1 MQRLQKFTR
10 AVLLAAAVFSI
21 GSVLPQGVGPLS
33 LNTQAEA
40 AVASSIQVN
49 GNTRVEDETV
59 ISYMTIVPGRSYSAY
74 DVDESL
80 KALYAT
86 GLFATVD
93 ISPRGGTIVV
103 TVSENP
109 IINRVSFEGNKK
121 IKDGAL
127 ETAVRSQP
135 RSMLSR
141 AKVQT
146 DVQNILEAYRRS
158 GRYGASVDPKI
169 IERGQNRVD
178 LVFEINEGDKTG
190 VERISFIGNNSFSD
204 GRLRDVVRTRE
215 SGLLSWLR
223 STDTY
228 DPDRL
233 AADEELLRQYYN
245 KKGYADFRVVS
256 VSADLDREQNIF
268 YVTFT
273 VDEGEKYE
281 VGDVEIVSTIPNV
294 DPDELRRL
302 LRTRSGQTFNSLRV
316 EQTVEDITLRV
327 SEEGYAF
334 ARVRPRGARDY
345 DNNTISLIYYI
356 EEGPRAYIER
366 INVIGNDRTREYV
379 IRREFDIAEGDAFN
393 RALIDK
399 AERRLKNLG
408 FFEKVAIT
416 TQQGGA
422 PDRVIVNVRVEEKAT
437 GEISFGVGY
446 STVDGVVGD
455 ISISEKNFLGR
466 GQFVKL
472 AVGGGTDTQSY
483 EFRFVEPFFMGRR
496 VAMDLDLYR
505 KVDDANDYRS
515 FDQKKTGGG
524 IGFTLPLREEEL
536 TVRLFYNI
544 FQEENSDPDNE
555 STSINNCN
563 TNNLSLAICDSLGTY
578 LTSLVGYEFRYSTL
592 NRNLDPSDGF
602 YASFGQEFAG
612 LGGDSYYIKTEAQAR
627 AYKEILADY
636 GLVSSLS
643 VRGGNI
649 MAIGDERL
657 RVSEQFMLGGNLVRG
672 FENQGI
678 GPRDGTTEDAI
689 GGRFYFAA
697 TAETRFPF
705 PVIPEEFGLSGAVF
719 ADAGSLWDADSDLVG
734 LVEDNGGRIDS
745 NDFNVRASV
754 GAGIRWQSPFGPLRA
769 DFAYPVVKDDADKTQ
784 IFRLSGGTRF

>member
-1 MQRLQKFTR
+1 MQRLQRVTR
-10 AVLLAAAVFSI
+10 AVLLAAAILSV
-21 GSVLPQGVGPLS
+21 GSVLPQAFGPAS
-33 LNTQAEA
+33 MVSEAQA
-40 AVASSIQVN
+40 AVARSIEVR
-49 GNTRVEDETV
+49 GNTRIEDETV
-59 ISYMTIVPGRSYSAY
+59 VSYMTIIPGRSYSAF

-93 ISPRGGTIVV
+93 ITPRGSTVIV

-109 IINRVSFEGNKK
+109 IISRVSFEGNKK
-121 IKDGAL
+121 IKDNAL

-141 AKVQT
+141 AKVQA

-169 IERGQNRVD
+169 IDRGQGRVD

-190 VERISFIGNNSFSD
+190 VERISFIGNKAFSD
-204 GRLRDVVRTRE
+204 GRLRDVIRTRE

-245 KKGYADFRVVS
+245 KKGYADFRIVS

-281 VGDVEIVSTIPNV
+281 IGDVEIVSTIPDV
-294 DPDELRRL
+294 DPEELRRL
-302 LRTRSGQTFNSLRV
+302 IRTKSGRTFNSLRV

-334 ARVRPRGARDY
+334 AQVRPRGARDY

-393 RALIDK
+393 RALVDK
-399 AERRLKNLG
+399 AERRLRNLG
-408 FFEKVAIT
+408 FFEKVSVT
-416 TQQGGA
+416 TQQGSS
-422 PDRVIVNVRVEEKAT
+422 PDRVIVNVQVEEKAT

-446 STVDGVVGD
+446 STVDGVIGD
-455 ISISEKNFLGR
+455 ISVTEKNFLGR
-466 GQFVKL
+466 GQFVKV
-472 AVGGGTDTQSY
+472 AVGGGTDTQTY

-496 VAMDLDLYR
+496 VALDLDLYR
-505 KVDDANDYRS
+505 KVENENDYRS
-515 FDQKKTGGG
+515 YDQKKTGGG
-524 IGFTLPLREEEL
+524 FGFTLPLREDDL
-536 TVRLFYNI
+536 TLRLFYNI
-544 FQEENSDPDNE
+544 FQEENSDPDNK
-555 STSINNCN
+555 STNINNCD
-563 TNNLSLAICDSLGTY
+563 TSKLSLAVCDSFGTY
-578 LTSLVGYEFRYSTL
+578 MTSLVGYELRYNTL
-592 NRNLDPSDGF
+592 DRNLNPSDGI

-612 LGGDSYYIKTEAQAR
+612 VGGDSFYVKTEAQAR

-636 GLVSSLS
+636 GLVGSLS

-649 MAIGDERL
+649 MALGDERL

-678 GPRDGTTEDAI
+678 GPRDASTGDAI
-689 GGRFYFAA
+689 GGRFFFAA

-705 PVIPEEFGLSGAVF
+705 PIIPKEFGLSGAVF
-719 ADAGSLWDADSDLVG
+719 ADAGSLWDADSDLVN
-734 LVEDNGGRIDS
+734 LVENNGGRIDS
-745 NDFNVRASV
+745 NDLALRASV
-754 GAGIRWQSPFGPLRA
+754 GAGIRWNSPFGPLRA
-769 DFAYPVVKDDADKTQ
+769 DFAYPIVKEDADKTQ
-784 IFRLSGGTRF
+784 VFRLSGGTRF

>member
-1 MQRLQKFTR
+1 MQRLQKLTR
-10 AVLLAAAVFSI
+10 AVLLAAAIFSI
-21 GSVLPQGVGPLS
+21 GSAVPQALGPVS
-33 LNTQAEA
+33 LVSEAHA
-40 AVASSIQVN
+40 AVARSIQVN

-59 ISYMTIVPGRSYSAY
+59 ISYMTIVPGRSYSAF

-93 ISPRGGTIVV
+93 ITPRGGTVVV
-103 TVSENP
+103 TVTENP
-109 IINRVSFEGNKK
+109 IINRVSFEGNRK
-121 IKDGAL
+121 IKDDAL

-141 AKVQT
+141 AKVQA

-158 GRYGASVDPKI
+158 GRYGASVEPQI
-169 IERGQNRVD
+169 IDRGQNRVD
-178 LVFEINEGDKTG
+178 LVFEINEGAKTG
-190 VERISFIGNNSFSD
+190 VERISFIGNNAFSD
-204 GRLRDVVRTRE
+204 GRLRDVIRTRE

-233 AADEELLRQYYN
+233 AADEELLRRYYN
-245 KKGYADFRVVS
+245 KKGYADFRIVS

-281 VGDVEIVSTIPNV
+281 VGDVEIVSTIPDV
-294 DPDELRRL
+294 DPEELRRL
-302 LRTRSGQTFNSLRV
+302 IRTRSGRTFNSLRV

-345 DNNTISLIYYI
+345 ENNKISLIYYI
-356 EEGPRAYIER
+356 EEGPRAYVER
-366 INVIGNDRTREYV
+366 INIIGNDRTREYV
-379 IRREFDIAEGDAFN
+379 IRREFDLAEGDAFN
-393 RALIDK
+393 RALVDK
-399 AERRLKNLG
+399 AERRLRNLG
-408 FFEKVAIT
+408 FFEKVSIT
-416 TQQGGA
+416 TQQGSS
-422 PDRVIVNVRVEEKAT
+422 PDRVIVNVRVEEKPT

-446 STVDGVVGD
+446 STVDGVIGD
-455 ISISEKNFLGR
+455 ISLTEKNFLGR

-483 EFRFVEPFFMGRR
+483 EFRFIEPFFMGRR
-496 VAMDLDLYR
+496 VALDLDLYR

-524 IGFTLPLREEEL
+524 FGFTLPLREDEL

-544 FQEENSDPDNE
+544 FQEKNSDPNNN
-555 STSINNCN
+555 STNISNCN
-563 TNNLSLAICDSLGTY
+563 TAQLSLAVCDSLGTY
-578 LTSLVGYEFRYSTL
+578 LTSLVGYELRYNTL
-592 NRNLDPSDGF
+592 DRNLDPTDGI

-612 LGGDSYYIKTEAQAR
+612 VGGDSFYVKTEAQAR

-636 GLVSSLS
+636 GLVGSVQ

-649 MAIGDERL
+649 FALGDERL

-678 GPRDGTTEDAI
+678 GPRDATTDDAI
-689 GGRFYFAA
+689 GGRFFFAA

-705 PVIPEEFGLSGAVF
+705 PVIPKEFGLSGAVF
-719 ADAGSLWDADSDLVG
+719 ADAGSLWDADSG
-734 LVEDNGGRIDS
+734 LVNLVENNGGRIDS
-745 NDFNVRASV
+745 DDFNVRASV
-754 GAGIRWQSPFGPLRA
+754 GAGIRWNSPFGPLRA
-769 DFAYPVVKDDADKTQ
+769 DFAYPLVKDDADKTQ
-784 IFRLSGGTRF
+784 VFRLSGGTRF

>member
-1 MQRLQKFTR
+1 MQRLQKLTR
-10 AVLLAAAVFSI
+10 AALLAAAIFSV
-21 GSVLPQGVGPLS
+21 GSAVPHAFGPLS
-33 LNTQAEA
+33 LVTEAEA
-40 AVASSIQVN
+40 AVARTIQVR
-49 GNTRVEDETV
+49 GNTRIEDETV
-59 ISYMTIVPGRSYSAY
+59 ISYMTIVPGRSYSAF

-86 GLFATVD
+86 GLFATVE
-93 ISPRGGTIVV
+93 ITPRGSTVVV
-103 TVSENP
+103 TVTENP
-109 IINRVSFEGNKK
+109 IINRVSFEGNRK
-121 IKDGAL
+121 IKDNAL

-141 AKVQT
+141 AKVQA

-158 GRYGASVDPKI
+158 GRFGASVEPQI
-169 IERGQNRVD
+169 IDRGQNRVD
-178 LVFEINEGDKTG
+178 LVFEINEGAKTG
-190 VERISFIGNNSFSD
+190 VERISFIGNNAFSD
-204 GRLRDVVRTRE
+204 GRLRDVIRTRE

-245 KKGYADFRVVS
+245 KKGYADFRIVS

-281 VGDVEIVSTIPNV
+281 IGDVEIVSTIPDV
-294 DPDELRRL
+294 DPEELRRL
-302 LRTRSGQTFNSLRV
+302 VRTKSGRTFNSLRV

-345 DNNTISLIYYI
+345 ENNTISLIYYI
-356 EEGPRAYIER
+356 EEGPRAYVER
-366 INVIGNDRTREYV
+366 LNIVGNDRTREYV

-393 RALIDK
+393 RALVDK
-399 AERRLKNLG
+399 AERRLRNLG
-408 FFEKVAIT
+408 FFEKVSIT
-416 TQQGGA
+416 TEQGSS

-446 STVDGVVGD
+446 STTDGIIGD
-455 ISISEKNFLGR
+455 ISLTEKNFLGR
-466 GQFVKL
+466 GQFVRI

-496 VAMDLDLYR
+496 VALDLDLYR
-505 KVDDANDYRS
+505 RVDDANDYRS

-524 IGFTLPLREEEL
+524 FGFTLPLREEEL
-536 TVRLFYNI
+536 TLRLFYNI
-544 FQEENSDPDNE
+544 FQEDNSDPDNK
-555 STSINNCN
+555 STNISNCD
-563 TNNLSLAICDSLGTY
+563 TSDLSLAICDSLGTY
-578 LTSLVGYEFRYSTL
+578 LTSLAGYELRYNTL
-592 NRNLDPSDGF
+592 DRNLNPTDGY

-612 LGGDSYYIKTEAQAR
+612 LGGDSYYVKTEIQAR

-636 GLVSSLS
+636 GLIGSLTF
-643 VRGGNI
+643 RGGNI
-649 MAIGDERL
+649 FALGDERL

-678 GPRDGTTEDAI
+678 GPRDAGTGDAL
-689 GGRFYFAA
+689 GGRWFFAT

-705 PVIPEEFGLSGAVF
+705 PILPKEFGLSGAVF
-719 ADAGSLWDADSDLVG
+719 ADAGSLWDADSDLVN
-734 LVEDNGGRIDS
+734 LVENNGGRVDS
-745 NDFNVRASV
+745 NDLNVRASV
-754 GAGIRWQSPFGPLRA
+754 GAGIRWNSPFGPLRA
-769 DFAYPVVKDDADKTQ
+769 DFAYPLVKDDADKTQ
-784 IFRLSGGTRF
+784 VFRLSGGTRF

>member
-1 MQRLQKFTR
+1 M
-10 AVLLAAAVFSI
+10 
-21 GSVLPQGVGPLS
+21 PQAFGPAS
-33 LNTQAEA
+33 LVSEAQA
-40 AVASSIQVN
+40 AVARSIQVR
-49 GNTRVEDETV
+49 GNSRVEDETV
-59 ISYMTIVPGRSYSAY
+59 VSYMTIVPGRSYSAF

-93 ISPRGGTIVV
+93 ITPRGSTV
-103 TVSENP
+103 TVTVTENP

-127 ETAVRSQP
+127 ETAVRSQA

-141 AKVQT
+141 AKVQA

-158 GRYGASVDPKI
+158 GRYGASVDPQI
-169 IERGQNRVD
+169 IERGQGRVD

-190 VERISFIGNNSFSD
+190 VERISFIGNTSFSD
-204 GRLRDVVRTRE
+204 GRLRDVIRTRE

-245 KKGYADFRVVS
+245 KKGYADFRIVS

-281 VGDVEIVSTIPNV
+281 IGDVEIVSTIADV
-294 DPDELRRL
+294 DPEELRKL
-302 LRTRSGQTFNSLRV
+302 IRTKSGRTFNSLRV

-345 DNNTISLIYYI
+345 ENNKISLIYYI
-356 EEGPRAYIER
+356 EEGPRAYVER

-393 RALIDK
+393 RALVDK
-399 AERRLKNLG
+399 AERRLRNLG
-408 FFEKVAIT
+408 FFERVSVT
-416 TQQGGA
+416 TQQGSS

-437 GEISFGVGY
+437 GEISFGVGF
-446 STVDGVVGD
+446 STVDGVIGD
-455 ISISEKNFLGR
+455 ISVTEKNFLGR
-466 GQFVKL
+466 GQFVKV
-472 AVGGGTDTQSY
+472 AVGGGADTQTY

-496 VAMDLDLYR
+496 VALDLDVYR
-505 KVDDANDYRS
+505 QVENENDYRS
-515 FDQKKTGGG
+515 YDQQKTGAGF
-524 IGFTLPLREEEL
+524 GFTLPLREEEL
-536 TVRLFYNI
+536 TLRLFYNI
-544 FQEENSDPDNE
+544 FQEENSDPDNK
-555 STSINNCN
+555 STNINNCD
-563 TNNLSLAICDSLGTY
+563 TSSLSLAICDSFGTY
-578 LTSLVGYEFRYSTL
+578 LTSLVGYELRYSTL
-592 NRNLDPSDGF
+592 DQNLNPSDGV

-612 LGGDSYYIKTEAQAR
+612 VGGDSFYVKTEAQAR

-636 GLVSSLS
+636 GLVGSVS

-649 MAIGDERL
+649 MALGDERL

-678 GPRDGTTEDAI
+678 GPRDATTEDAI

-697 TAETRFPF
+697 SAESRFPF
-705 PVIPEEFGLSGAVF
+705 PIIPKEFGLSGAVF
-719 ADAGSLWDADSDLVG
+719 ADAGSLWDADSDLVS
-734 LVEDNGGRIDS
+734 LVENNGGRIDS
-745 NDFNVRASV
+745 NDLSVRASV
-754 GAGIRWQSPFGPLRA
+754 GAGIRWDSPFGPLRA
-769 DFAYPVVKDDADKTQ
+769 DFAYPIVKEDADKTQ
-784 IFRLSGGTRF
+784 VFRLSGGTRF

>member
-1 MQRLQKFTR
+1 MQRLQIVTR
-10 AVLLAAAVFSI
+10 AVLLAAAIFSA
-21 GSVLPQGVGPLS
+21 GSIMPQAFGPAS
-33 LNTQAEA
+33 LVSEAQA
-40 AVASSIQVN
+40 AVARSIQVR
-49 GNTRVEDETV
+49 GNSRVEDETV
-59 ISYMTIVPGRSYSAY
+59 VSYMTIVPGRSYSAF

-93 ISPRGGTIVV
+93 ITPRGSTV
-103 TVSENP
+103 TVTVTENP

-127 ETAVRSQP
+127 ETAVRSQA

-141 AKVQT
+141 AKVQA

-158 GRYGASVDPKI
+158 GRYGASVDPQI
-169 IERGQNRVD
+169 IERGQGRVD

-190 VERISFIGNNSFSD
+190 VERISFIGNTSFSD
-204 GRLRDVVRTRE
+204 GRLRDVIRTRE

-245 KKGYADFRVVS
+245 KKGYADFRIVS

-281 VGDVEIVSTIPNV
+281 IGDVEIVSTIADV
-294 DPDELRRL
+294 DPEELRKL
-302 LRTRSGQTFNSLRV
+302 IRTKSGRTFNSLRV

-345 DNNTISLIYYI
+345 ENNKISLIYYI
-356 EEGPRAYIER
+356 EEGPRAYVER

-393 RALIDK
+393 RALVDK
-399 AERRLKNLG
+399 AERRLRNLG
-408 FFEKVAIT
+408 FFERVSVT
-416 TQQGGA
+416 TQQGSS

-437 GEISFGVGY
+437 GEISFGVGF
-446 STVDGVVGD
+446 STVDGVIGD
-455 ISISEKNFLGR
+455 ISVTEKNFLGR
-466 GQFVKL
+466 GQFVKV
-472 AVGGGTDTQSY
+472 AVGGGADTQTY

-496 VAMDLDLYR
+496 VALDLDVYR
-505 KVDDANDYRS
+505 QVENENDYRS
-515 FDQKKTGGG
+515 YDQQKTGAGF
-524 IGFTLPLREEEL
+524 GFTLPLREEEL
-536 TVRLFYNI
+536 TLRLFYNI
-544 FQEENSDPDNE
+544 FQEENSDPDNK
-555 STSINNCN
+555 STNINNCD
-563 TNNLSLAICDSLGTY
+563 TSNLSLAICDSFGTY
-578 LTSLVGYEFRYSTL
+578 LTSLVGYELRYSTL
-592 NRNLDPSDGF
+592 DQNLNPSDGV

-612 LGGDSYYIKTEAQAR
+612 VGGDSFYVKTEAQAR

-636 GLVSSLS
+636 GLVGSVS

-649 MAIGDERL
+649 MALGDERL

-678 GPRDGTTEDAI
+678 GPRDATTEDAI

-697 TAETRFPF
+697 SAESRFPF
-705 PVIPEEFGLSGAVF
+705 PIIPKEFGLSGAVF
-719 ADAGSLWDADSDLVG
+719 ADAGSLWDADSDLVS
-734 LVEDNGGRIDS
+734 LVENNGGRIDS
-745 NDFNVRASV
+745 NDLSVRASV
-754 GAGIRWQSPFGPLRA
+754 GAGIRWDSPFGPLRA
-769 DFAYPVVKDDADKTQ
+769 DFAYPIVKEDADKTQ
-784 IFRLSGGTRF
+784 VFRLSGGTRF

>member
-1 MQRLQKFTR
+1 
-10 AVLLAAAVFSI
+10 
-21 GSVLPQGVGPLS
+21 
-33 LNTQAEA
+33 
-40 AVASSIQVN
+40 
-49 GNTRVEDETV
+49 
-59 ISYMTIVPGRSYSAY
+59 MTIVPGRSYSAF

-93 ISPRGGTIVV
+93 ITPRGGTIIVS
-103 TVSENP
+103 VSENP
-109 IINRVSFEGNKK
+109 VINRVSFEGNKK

-141 AKVQT
+141 AKVQS

-158 GRYGASVDPKI
+158 GRYGASVDPQI
-169 IERGQNRVD
+169 IDRGQGRVD

-204 GRLRDVVRTRE
+204 GRLRDIIRTRE

-245 KKGYADFRVVS
+245 KKGYADFRIVS

-281 VGDVEIVSTIPNV
+281 VGDVEIVSTIPDV
-294 DPDELRRL
+294 DPEELRKL
-302 LRTRSGQTFNSLRV
+302 IRTKSGRTFNSLRV

-345 DNNTISLIYYI
+345 ENNKISLIYYI
-356 EEGPRAYIER
+356 EEGPRAYVER

-393 RALIDK
+393 RALVDK
-399 AERRLKNLG
+399 AERRLRNLG
-408 FFEKVAIT
+408 FFERVSIT
-416 TQQGGA
+416 TQQGSA
-422 PDRVIVNVRVEEKAT
+422 PDRVVVNVRVEEKTT
-437 GEISFGVGY
+437 GEISFGVGF
-446 STVDGVVGD
+446 STVDGIIGD
-455 ISISEKNFLGR
+455 ISVSEKNFLGR
-466 GQFVKL
+466 GQFVKV
-472 AVGGGTDTQSY
+472 AVGGGADTQTY

-496 VAMDLDLYR
+496 VALDLDLYR
-505 KVDDANDYRS
+505 QVENENDYRS
-515 FDQKKTGGG
+515 YDQQKTGGG
-524 IGFTLPLREEEL
+524 FGFTLPLREEEL
-536 TVRLFYNI
+536 TLRLFYNI
-544 FQEENSDPDNE
+544 FQEENSDPDDK
-555 STSINNCN
+555 STNINNCD
-563 TNNLSLAICDSLGTY
+563 TANLSLAICDSFGTY
-578 LTSLVGYEFRYSTL
+578 LTSLVGYELRYNTL
-592 NRNLDPSDGF
+592 DRNQNPSDGI
-602 YASFGQEFAG
+602 YASFGQQFAG
-612 LGGDSYYIKTEAQAR
+612 VGGDSYYVKTEAQAR
-627 AYKEILADY
+627 AYQEILADY
-636 GLVSSLS
+636 GLVGSVS

-649 MAIGDERL
+649 MALGDERL
-657 RVSEQFMLGGNLVRG
+657 RVSEQFMLGGTLVRG

-678 GPRDGTTEDAI
+678 GPRDASTEDAI

-705 PVIPEEFGLSGAVF
+705 PIIPKEFGLSGAVF
-719 ADAGSLWDADSDLVG
+719 ADAGSLWDADSDLVS
-734 LVEDNGGRIDS
+734 LVEKNGGRIDS
-745 NDFNVRASV
+745 NDLSLRASV
-754 GAGIRWQSPFGPLRA
+754 GAGIRWNSPFGPLRA
-769 DFAYPVVKDDADKTQ
+769 DFAYPIMKEDEDKTQ
-784 IFRLSGGTRF
+784 VFRLSGGTRF

>member
-1 MQRLQKFTR
+1 MQRLQKYIQ
-10 AVLLAAAVFSI
+10 AVLMAVAMFTAGAALPHGNGSFSF
-21 GSVLPQGVGPLS
+21 VTP
-33 LNTQAEA
+33 AEA
-40 AVASSIQVN
+40 AVARTIQVN

-59 ISYMTIVPGRSYSAY
+59 ISYLTIVPGRSYSAY

-93 ISPRGGTIVV
+93 ITPRGSVVVV
-103 TVSENP
+103 TVTENP
-109 IINRVSFEGNKK
+109 IINRVSFEGNRK
-121 IKDGAL
+121 INDEAL
-127 ETAVRSQP
+127 GTAVRSQP
-135 RSMLSR
+135 RAMLSR
-141 AKVQT
+141 AKVQA
-146 DVQNILEAYRRS
+146 DVQNILESYRRS
-158 GRYGASVDPKI
+158 GRYGASVEPKI
-169 IERGQNRVD
+169 IDRGQNRVD
-178 LVFEINEGDKTG
+178 LVFEINEGAKTG
-190 VERISFIGNNSFSD
+190 VERISFIGNKAFSD
-204 GRLRDVVRTRE
+204 GRLREVIRTRE

-223 STDTY
+223 SSDTY

-245 KKGYADFRVVS
+245 KKGYADFRIVS

-273 VDEGEKYE
+273 VDEGEKYKI
-281 VGDVEIVSTIPNV
+281 GDVEIVSTISDV

-302 LRTRSGQTFNSLRV
+302 LRTRSGQTFNALRI

-356 EEGPRAYIER
+356 EEGSRAYVER
-366 INVIGNDRTREYV
+366 INIIGNDRTREYV

-393 RALIDK
+393 RALLDK

-408 FFEKVAIT
+408 FFERVAIT
-416 TQQGGA
+416 TQQGSS
-422 PDRVIVNVRVEEKAT
+422 PDRVVVNVRVEEKPT

-446 STVDGVVGD
+446 STVDGIVGD
-455 ISISEKNFLGR
+455 ISITEKNFLGR
-466 GQFVKL
+466 GQFVKI

-496 VAMDLDLYR
+496 IAMDLDLYR
-505 KVDDANDYRS
+505 RVDDANDYRS
-515 FDQKKTGGG
+515 FDQETTGGA
-524 IGFTLPLREEEL
+524 IGFTLPLREDEL
-536 TVRLFYNI
+536 TVRLFYNL
-544 FQEENSDPDNE
+544 FQEQNTDPDDQ
-555 STSINNCN
+555 STNINNCN
-563 TNNLSLAICDSLGTY
+563 TSKLSLAVCDSLGTY
-578 LTSLVGYEFRYSTL
+578 LTSLVGYEFRYNTL
-592 NRNLDPSDGF
+592 DRFLDPTDGI

-612 LGGDSYYIKTEAQAR
+612 VGGDSYYIKTEAEAR

-636 GLVSSLS
+636 GLVGSLA

-657 RVSEQFMLGGNLVRG
+657 RVSDQFMLGGTLVRG

-678 GPRDGTTEDAI
+678 GPRDARTEDAI

-697 TAETRFPF
+697 TAESVFPF
-705 PVIPEEFGLSGAVF
+705 PIIPKEIGLSGAVF
-719 ADAGSLWDADSDLVG
+719 ADAGSLWDADSDLVN
-734 LVEDNGGRIDS
+734 LVENNGGVIDS
-745 NDFNVRASV
+745 NDFALRASV
-754 GAGIRWQSPFGPLRA
+754 GAGIRWQSPFGPIRA
-769 DFAYPVVKDDADKTQ
+769 DFAYPLVKEDSDQTQ

>member
-1 MQRLQKFTR
+1 MQRLQKLTR
-10 AVLLAAAVFSI
+10 AVFLAAAVLSI
-21 GSVLPQGVGPLS
+21 GSALPQAFGFASFV
-33 LNTQAEA
+33 TEAQA
-40 AVASSIQVN
+40 AVARSIQVN

-59 ISYMTIVPGRSYSAY
+59 ISYMTIAPGRSYTAF

-93 ISPRGGTIVV
+93 ITPRGNTIVV
-103 TVSENP
+103 TVTENP

-121 IKDGAL
+121 IKDDAL
-127 ETAVRSQP
+127 ETAIRSQP
-135 RSMLSR
+135 RTMLSR
-141 AKVQT
+141 AKVQA

-158 GRYGASVDPKI
+158 GRYGASVEPKI
-169 IERGQNRVD
+169 IDRGQNRVD
-178 LVFEINEGDKTG
+178 LVFEVNEGAKTG
-190 VERISFIGNNSFSD
+190 VERISFIGNKSFSD
-204 GRLRDVVRTRE
+204 SRLRDVIRTRE
-215 SGLLSWLR
+215 SGLLSFLR

-273 VDEGEKYE
+273 VEEGEKYE
-281 VGDVEIVSTIPNV
+281 IGDVEVVSTIADV
-294 DPDELRRL
+294 DPDELRKL
-302 LRTRSGQTFNSLRV
+302 VRTKSGSTFNSLRV

-327 SEEGYAF
+327 SQDGYAF

-345 DNNTISLIYYI
+345 ENNTISLIYYI

-399 AERRLKNLG
+399 AERRLRNLG
-408 FFEKVAIT
+408 FFEKVSIT
-416 TQQGGA
+416 TQQGSS
-422 PDRVIVNVRVEEKAT
+422 PDRVVVNVQVEEKAT

-446 STVDGVVGD
+446 STVDGVIGD
-455 ISISEKNFLGR
+455 ISLTEKNFLGR

-483 EFRFVEPFFMGRR
+483 EFKFIEPFFMGRR
-496 VAMDLDLYR
+496 VALDLDVYR

-524 IGFTLPLREEEL
+524 FGFTLPLREDEL
-536 TVRLFYNI
+536 TLRLFYNI
-544 FQEENSDPDNE
+544 FQEDNSDPDGQ
-555 STSINNCN
+555 STNINNCN
-563 TNNLSLAICDSLGTY
+563 TADLSLAICDSLGTY
-578 LTSLVGYEFRYSTL
+578 LTSLVGYELRYTTL
-592 NRNLDPSDGF
+592 DHNLDPTDGF
-602 YASFGQEFAG
+602 YASLGQQFAG
-612 LGGDSYYIKTEAQAR
+612 LGGDSYYVKTEVQAR
-627 AYKEILADY
+627 AYKELLADY
-636 GLVSSLS
+636 GLVGSLT

-649 MAIGDERL
+649 MALGDERL
-657 RVSEQFMLGGNLVRG
+657 RVSEQFMLGGTLVRG

-678 GPRDGTTEDAI
+678 GPRDASTDDAI

-705 PVIPEEFGLSGAVF
+705 PVIPKEFGLSGAVF
-719 ADAGSLWDADSDLVG
+719 ADAGSLWDADSNLVD
-734 LVEDNGGRIDS
+734 LVEDNGGKIDS
-745 NDFNVRASV
+745 DDFAIRASV
-754 GAGIRWQSPFGPLRA
+754 GAGIRWNSPFGPLRA
-769 DFAYPVVKDDADKTQ
+769 DFAYPLVKEDSDKTQ